1 MYFGR
6 SRNLQYKFNASTYI
20 GLEFVGQHRTLLTSK
35 RSIAMLDSRSEIC
48 EFSKS
53 FKTDLKTRC
62 IHVRE
67 TYMVINESDDLVV
80 VRPSEDDTKT
90 ILQDAFSA
98 ERVPRCVG
106 NDLVVVTRTN
116 GTIDLLRVDS
126 SSVTPVATFSPSKK
140 IRAVVSAGSF
150 RVGSKGYLAV
160 VSSATKKSSHCI
172 SVYEITKTSVNLV
185 SSEFT
190 FKVSGTLERVAFHTD
205 SESLV
210 IFTCFHDFNTCT
222 TFRVR
227 DDSIHEISKQTHEN
241 VIDIMG
247 LDEMLLVVCETSMS
261 LWSTRFG
268 VMLETDVATKDHS
281 VTCLSRSYAGTKIG
295 YVLDNN
301 AIVIRSLQI
310 SPPSLANVLG
320 KQVRTDTKTNSIDTD
335 TNTIVISNNK
345 ENKLTLTENR
355 SCIELMKRIE
365 NETSATKRLRI
376 FKKSFETIFSN
387 STRFVNTIIS
397 CSLSSKIWE
406 PIEILLQTKGLVS
419 SSSCPELLESMLV
432 NERLD
437 LVKLALKHIHD
448 LTERDLVRVLCY
460 VLREASE
467 TCLCD
472 YYHEERKRREEKKQQ
487 VGSKRRNGQSSKRD
501 RKKRKKSKDSSSGT
515 TAATSAQIALKAVA
529 QFVRIVMSSS
539 YDVVFMRDAIKVLSI
554 SEVLLLLR
562 MVLKWLEKDC
572 RGDNVATRMIEI
584 LVDAH
589 FMALRL
595 ASTQS
600 KDTSKLLARI
610 NEIVQMRVDM
620 CESIAPLS
628 GHVLQLKRGSGAST
642 VKPDYSIETIS
653 V

>member
-1 MYFGR
+1 M
-6 SRNLQYKFNASTYI
+6 
-20 GLEFVGQHRTLLTSK
+20 GQHRTLLTSK

-185 SSEFT
+185 SSVFT

-281 VTCLSRSYAGTKIG
+281 VTCLSRSYAGTC
-295 YVLDNN
+295 VC
-301 AIVIRSLQI
+301 VCW
-310 SPPSLANVLG
+310 
-320 KQVRTDTKTNSIDTD
+320 
-335 TNTIVISNNK
+335 K
-345 ENKLTLTENR
+345 ENYD
-355 SCIELMKRIE
+355 
-365 NETSATKRLRI
+365 
-376 FKKSFETIFSN
+376 
-387 STRFVNTIIS
+387 
-397 CSLSSKIWE
+397 
-406 PIEILLQTKGLVS
+406 
-419 SSSCPELLESMLV
+419 
-432 NERLD
+432 D
-437 LVKLALKHIHD
+437 L
-448 LTERDLVRVLCY
+448 
-460 VLREASE
+460 
-467 TCLCD
+467 
-472 YYHEERKRREEKKQQ
+472 
-487 VGSKRRNGQSSKRD
+487 
-501 RKKRKKSKDSSSGT
+501 
-515 TAATSAQIALKAVA
+515 
-529 QFVRIVMSSS
+529 
-539 YDVVFMRDAIKVLSI
+539 
-554 SEVLLLLR
+554 
-562 MVLKWLEKDC
+562 
-572 RGDNVATRMIEI
+572 
-584 LVDAH
+584 
-589 FMALRL
+589 
-595 ASTQS
+595 
-600 KDTSKLLARI
+600 
-610 NEIVQMRVDM
+610 
-620 CESIAPLS
+620 
-628 GHVLQLKRGSGAST
+628 
-642 VKPDYSIETIS
+642 
-653 V
+653 